1 MLYPTDEAKETIS
14 GFPEVEAPSSLRL
27 NCICVYSECVP
38 RCVGCMD
45 DLAQVWKSEDNMQE
59 LSPSTTW
66 VPGVQ
71 LNVFK
76 LGKSTF
82 TC

>member
-1 MLYPTDEAKETIS
+1 
-14 GFPEVEAPSSLRL
+14 
-27 NCICVYSECVP
+27 
-38 RCVGCMD
+38 MD

-71 LNVFK
+71 LKVFK
-76 LGKSTF
+76 LGKSAF